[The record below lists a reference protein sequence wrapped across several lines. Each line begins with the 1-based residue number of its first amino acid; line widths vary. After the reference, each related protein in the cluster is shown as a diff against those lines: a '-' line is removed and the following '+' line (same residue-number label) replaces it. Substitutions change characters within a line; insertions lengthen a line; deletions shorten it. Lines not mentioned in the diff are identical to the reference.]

1 MSRGASESVKYLDAA
16 NPKKEVAIKYG
27 INNSTMYNPFPILG
41 ILEKVREQA

>member
-27 INNSTMYNPFPILG
+27 INALV
-41 ILEKVREQA
+41 LERYRKRLLFSKLL